1 MSNKKNN
8 ANSGGNLANLGNIN
22 DPQLKAILANNKNN
36 TNNTNLNA
44 NLNADLANINNL
56 IKPNTNNTVDVN
68 VVNTITEIPDGNQ
81 SQVIGNYFLVVAVV
95 IALILVLLIYFFSKS
110 YRIGRI
116 TDTMKLYQSYQTLNS
131 FPFSKAGSIRLGDCR
146 IASAYNCSLGG
157 YQMLDYT
164 SENVILATL
173 RSGARY
179 LEFNVFNSVYGDKA
193 DPVVSNGYKQGEW
206 KMCLNDTLLETCF
219 YTIAN
224 NAFSVM
230 DNNNG
235 VPNPDDPL
243 FIGLNLNTNSNL
255 ACLNKIA
262 KMIVDYFG
270 DRLMDSKYSF
280 QSSDVIP
287 DIPLSKISGRVVFF
301 CSDGFQGSK
310 MEELVNYC
318 WDNTDKNP
326 KHSLQRIYYNNVL
339 SGKITFDDL
348 LDFNKTGLTIIVPH
362 QEGDFWTTNYKPEP
376 FFDSGCQFVSMN
388 YQYIDSNIDGY
399 ITLFKNYSIVM
410 KPEELRSG
418 KMAVGGDLTASSGN
432 TGGSQAIQ
440 VASSGNSSGVASQNA
455 ETAITLPSTTMPS
468 VIPSAIPPISTRA
481 LLNPDGSY
489 PIPTPTVT
497 NPMTTSPVTTSGAT
511 IPATSTTSAT
521 TTTTT
526 PVST

>member
-1 MSNKKNN
+1 MSC
-8 ANSGGNLANLGNIN
+8 GVQIF
-22 DPQLKAILANNKNN
+22 
-36 TNNTNLNA
+36 
-44 NLNADLANINNL
+44 
-56 IKPNTNNTVDVN
+56 
-68 VVNTITEIPDGNQ
+68 
-81 SQVIGNYFLVVAVV
+81 GNYFLVVAVV

-131 FPFSKAGSIRLGDCR
+131 FPFSKAGAIRLGDCR
-146 IASAYNCSLGG
+146 IASAYNCTLGG

-164 SENVILATL
+164 SENVLLATL

-179 LEFNVFNSVYGDKA
+179 VEFNVFNSVYGDKA
-193 DPVVSNGYKQGEW
+193 EPVVSNGYKQGEW

-280 QSSDVIP
+280 QSSDTIP

-376 FFDSGCQFVSMN
+376 FFDSGCQFVCMN

-410 KPEELRSG
+410 KPQELRSG
-418 KMAVGGDLTASSGN
+418 KMAVGGGLTGSSGN
-432 TGGSQAIQ
+432 TSGSQAIQ
-440 VASSGNSSGVASQNA
+440 VASPGNSNGVAGLNA
-455 ETAITLPSTTMPS
+455 ETAITLPSTT
-468 VIPSAIPPISTRA
+468 IPSTTQPISTRA
-481 LLNPDGSY
+481 LLNPDDSY
-489 PIPTPTVT
+489 PSPIVT
-497 NPMTTSPVTTSGAT
+497 NHKTTSPTTTSAT
-511 IPATSTTSAT
+511 IPATSTTAYAIT
-521 TTTTT
+521 TK
-526 PVST
+526 PAST